1 MINKYFKDEKIQQ
14 NDLFFMCSMIERVA
28 RKIYQRNKYVVNV
41 LGYENLYHL
50 ISLANVLHC
59 ENPDKVVDDWIN
71 EYHLKKWTFNIK
83 DVDKELCT
91 IIPTPLDMGKVYMR
105 LIVDTALA
113 NEDYVL
119 GIIRVYND
127 DICKILDNYTNG
139 AFYEPSYVIARAYKE
154 GEF

>member
-1 MINKYFKDEKIQQ
+1 MINKYFEDEEIQQ
-14 NDLFFMCSMIERVA
+14 NDLFFMCSTIERVA
-28 RKIYQRNKYVVNV
+28 RKIHQRNKYVVNA
-41 LGYENLYHL
+41 LGYENLYHF

-59 ENPDKVVDDWIN
+59 ENLDKVVDDWIN
-71 EYHLKKWTFNIK
+71 EYHLKKGTFNIK
-83 DVDKELCT
+83 DVGKELCT

-113 NEDYVL
+113 NEDYVS

-127 DICKILDNYTNG
+127 GICKIIDNYTNG

>member
-1 MINKYFKDEKIQQ
+1 MTQ
-14 NDLFFMCSMIERVA
+14 NDLFFMCSMIERIA
-28 RKIYQRNKYVVNV
+28 RKIHQRNKYVVNA

-71 EYHLKKWTFNIK
+71 EYHLKKGTFNIK

-105 LIVDTALA
+105 LIVDTSLA
-113 NEDYVL
+113 NEDYVS

-127 DICKILDNYTNG
+127 GICKTIDNYTNG
-139 AFYEPSYVIARAYKE
+139 TFYEPSYVIVRVHKE